1 MTIICNRTY
10 ISFYKSEKISYLYY
24 SLLNNPIFKN
34 KAISSSNNLY
44 PVLLEKIKALQFFF
58 IKSVYILDIQ
68 VTLNNIYVTV
78 TLHTGQVVFVG
89 SGGGLKLKNSK
100 RNTTYVLQLLLIFIL
115 KRLRK
120 KNKIIILKVYN
131 LKKKYRKVL
140 LKYLLLYGLRIFY
153 IYNIFKKVYNGVRL
167 KKRRRI

>member
-1 MTIICNRTY
+1 MRYRIFSNL
-10 ISFYKSEKISYLYY
+10 EKNNYLYY
-24 SLLNNPIFKN
+24 SFINNRSYKN
-34 KAISSSNNLY
+34 KVISSSNNLY

-58 IKSVYILDIQ
+58 FKSVYLLDVQ

-115 KRLRK
+115 KKLRK

-140 LKYLLLYGLRIFY
+140 LKYFQLYRLRIFY
-153 IYNIFKKVYNGVRL
+153 IYNIFKKVYNGIRL
-167 KKRRRI
+167 KKGRRV